1 MGQKVNPKSFRLGN
15 TANWSSQWFNEK
27 KQFRKWLKQDTELR
41 DYILKACKEAAVEK
55 VVIERSPNLI
65 NIIIHTARPGIIIG
79 RGGEGIESLK
89 KQLKN
94 KIKQDVRLEIQEVR
108 NPDASAQLVAQNIAE
123 QIERRIP
130 FRRILKSTI
139 DRVSQNKEVQGVKV
153 AVAGR
158 LGGSEMS
165 RKEWLSKGKIP
176 LQTLRANLDFGKATA
191 YNSYGTVGVK
201 VWIYLG
207 EILNGVNST
216 KKN

>member
-15 TANWSSQWFNEK
+15 TVNWDSQWFNEK

-41 DYILKACKEAAVEK
+41 DYILKTCKEAAVEK
-55 VVIERSPNLI
+55 VIIERSPNLI

-158 LGGSEMS
+158 LGGAEMS

-207 EILNGVNST
+207 EILNGANST